1 MKKVIAALLSLVALR
16 VVASPEWVNGEVVRV
31 DQARNRIVLK
41 HEYIPSIKMAPMT
54 MPFGVVKE
62 IPLDQYR
69 PGDKVRFQIKV
80 VDGTLDITV
89 MEKLK

>member
-1 MKKVIAALLSLVALR
+1 MKRFVVFFLSLCAVYAF
-16 VVASPEWVNGEVVRV
+16 ASPEWVNGEVVRV
-31 DQARNRIVLK
+31 DQSRSRIVLK

-62 IPLDQYR
+62 IRLDQYR

-80 VDGTLDITV
+80 VDGTLDITT

>member
-1 MKKVIAALLSLVALR
+1 MKRLI
-16 VVASPEWVNGEVVRV
+16 VVFLGVFSAYVYASHEWVNGEVVRV
-31 DQARNRIVLK
+31 DQSRSRIVLK

-54 MPFGVVKE
+54 MPFGVVKD

-80 VDGTLDITV
+80 VDGTLDITT

>member
-1 MKKVIAALLSLVALR
+1 MKRFIVVFLSLFSVYVFAG
-16 VVASPEWVNGEVVRV
+16 PEWVNGEVVRV
-31 DQARNRIVLK
+31 DQSRSRIVLK
-41 HEYIPSIKMAPMT
+41 HEYIPSIKMVPMT

-69 PGDKVRFQIKV
+69 SGDKVRFQIKV
-80 VDGTLDITV
+80 VDGTLDITT

>member
-1 MKKVIAALLSLVALR
+1 MKRFIVVFLGLFSVYVFAA
-16 VVASPEWVNGEVVRV
+16 PEWVNGEVVQF

>member
-1 MKKVIAALLSLVALR
+1 MKRFIVVFLSLFSVYVFAD
-16 VVASPEWVNGEVVRV
+16 PEWVNGEVVRV
-31 DQARNRIVLK
+31 DQSRSRIVLK
-41 HEYIPSIKMAPMT
+41 HEYIPSIKMVPMT

-80 VDGTLDITV
+80 VDGTLDITT

>member
-1 MKKVIAALLSLVALR
+1 MKRLI
-16 VVASPEWVNGEVVRV
+16 VVFLGVFSAFVYASPEWVNGEVVRV
-31 DQARNRIVLK
+31 DQSRSRIVLK

-80 VDGTLDITV
+80 VDGALDITT

>member
-1 MKKVIAALLSLVALR
+1 MKRFIVVFLSLFAAYVFA
-16 VVASPEWVNGEVVRV
+16 APEWVKGEVGRI
-31 DQARNRIVLK
+31 DQSRSRIVLK

-80 VDGTLDITV
+80 VDGTLDITT

>member
-1 MKKVIAALLSLVALR
+1 MKRFIVVFLSLFSVY
-16 VVASPEWVNGEVVRV
+16 VFVGPEWVNGEVVRV
-31 DQARNRIVLK
+31 DQSRNRIMLK

-62 IPLDQYR
+62 ILLDQYR

-80 VDGTLDITV
+80 VDGTLDITT

>member
-1 MKKVIAALLSLVALR
+1 MKRFIVVFLSLFSVYVFA
-16 VVASPEWVNGEVVRV
+16 ATEWVNGEVVRV
-31 DQARNRIVLK
+31 DQSRSRIVLK

-62 IPLDQYR
+62 IPLDQYQ
-69 PGDKVRFQIKV
+69 PGDRVRFQIKV

-89 MEKLK
+89 MEKIK

>member
-1 MKKVIAALLSLVALR
+1 MKKVIAVLLSLVALQ

>member
-1 MKKVIAALLSLVALR
+1 MKQFIVVFLSLFSVYVFA
-16 VVASPEWVNGEVVRV
+16 ATEWVNGEVVRV
-31 DQARNRIVLK
+31 DQSRSRIVLK

-69 PGDKVRFQIKV
+69 PGNKVRFQFKV
-80 VDGTLDITV
+80 NDGTLDITR

>member
-1 MKKVIAALLSLVALR
+1 MKRFIVVFLSLFSVYVFAD
-16 VVASPEWVNGEVVRV
+16 PEWVNGEVVRV
-31 DQARNRIVLK
+31 DQSRNRIMLK

-62 IPLDQYR
+62 ILLDQYR

-80 VDGTLDITV
+80 VDGTLDITT

>member
-1 MKKVIAALLSLVALR
+1 MKRFIVVFLSLFSAHVFA
-16 VVASPEWVNGEVVRV
+16 ASEWVNGEVVRV
-31 DQARNRIVLK
+31 DQVRNRIVLK

-62 IPLDQYR
+62 IPLDLYR

>member
-1 MKKVIAALLSLVALR
+1 MKKVIAALLSLVALQ

-62 IPLDQYR
+62 IPLDKYR

>member
-1 MKKVIAALLSLVALR
+1 MKRFIIVFLSLFSTY
-16 VVASPEWVNGEVVRV
+16 VVAAPEWIKGEVVGI
-31 DQARNRIVLK
+31 DQSRSRIVLK

-80 VDGTLDITV
+80 VDGTLDITT

>member
-1 MKKVIAALLSLVALR
+1 MKRFIVVFLSLLSVYVLA
-16 VVASPEWVNGEVVRV
+16 APEWVNGEVVRV

-80 VDGTLDITV
+80 VDGTLDITT

>member
-1 MKKVIAALLSLVALR
+1 MKRFIVVFLSLFSVYVFAG
-16 VVASPEWVNGEVVRV
+16 PEWVNGEVVRV
-31 DQARNRIVLK
+31 DQSRNRIMLK

-69 PGDKVRFQIKV
+69 PGDKVRFQFKV
-80 VDGTLDITV
+80 NDRTLDITR